1 MVPRE
6 NVQTVTD
13 KQKKLP
19 PRRAYRHCSQINV
32 LTKYTHTHKP
42 RSISLSKNECLTY
55 TPPHTHKPLKR
66 SAPYYST
73 SSDMFSVFLYI
84 VRQRHFCLPLCSI
97 WHMRDMPK
105 YLWVFTGS
113 SILSDA
119 FTESHK
125 RSDPLWSLSKTTF
138 SLNWCLF
145 SLYEANSV
153 YSCFFSGRV
162 FFIAE

>member
-1 MVPRE
+1 MLS
-6 NVQTVTD
+6 VTAL
-13 KQKKLP
+13 KSM
-19 PRRAYRHCSQINV
+19 YSQS
-32 LTKYTHTHKP
+32 THT
-42 RSISLSKNECLTY
+42 LTNHAASFY
-55 TPPHTHKPLKR
+55 LRLNPSHTPPHAHEPLKR
-66 SAPYYST
+66 SAPCYST

-105 YLWVFTGS
+105 YLWVFIGS

-125 RSDPLWSLSKTTF
+125 WSDPLWSLSKTTF

-145 SLYEANSV
+145 SLYEANPV

-162 FFIAE
+162 FFTAE

>member
-1 MVPRE
+1 MYPCGFSGGRRAQNSSDVMWTTEDMTRMPRE

-55 TPPHTHKPLKR
+55 TPTHTHKPLKR

-84 VRQRHFCLPLCSI
+84 VGQRHFCLPLCSI

-105 YLWVFTGS
+105 YLWVFIGS
-113 SILSDA
+113 SLIRR
-119 FTESHK
+119 FHRVPQTV
-125 RSDPLWSLSKTTF
+125 RST
-138 SLNWCLF
+138 
-145 SLYEANSV
+145 V
-153 YSCFFSGRV
+153 V
-162 FFIAE
+162 FE

>member
-55 TPPHTHKPLKR
+55 TPTHTHKPLKR

-84 VRQRHFCLPLCSI
+84 VGQRHFCLPLCSI

-105 YLWVFTGS
+105 YLWVFIGS
-113 SILSDA
+113 SLIRRFQSPTNGQIHCGLWVKQPSPWIDVCLACMKPVLS
-119 FTESHK
+119 TLVSLVGES
-125 RSDPLWSLSKTTF
+125 SS
-138 SLNWCLF
+138 
-145 SLYEANSV
+145 
-153 YSCFFSGRV
+153 
-162 FFIAE
+162 

>member
-55 TPPHTHKPLKR
+55 TPTHTHKPLKR

-97 WHMRDMPK
+97 WHMEWHAQVFVSIYWLQSYQTLSQSPTNGQIHCG
-105 YLWVFTGS
+105 LWVKQPSPWIDVCLACMKPVLSTLVSLVGES
-113 SILSDA
+113 SS
-119 FTESHK
+119 
-125 RSDPLWSLSKTTF
+125 
-138 SLNWCLF
+138 
-145 SLYEANSV
+145 
-153 YSCFFSGRV
+153 
-162 FFIAE
+162 